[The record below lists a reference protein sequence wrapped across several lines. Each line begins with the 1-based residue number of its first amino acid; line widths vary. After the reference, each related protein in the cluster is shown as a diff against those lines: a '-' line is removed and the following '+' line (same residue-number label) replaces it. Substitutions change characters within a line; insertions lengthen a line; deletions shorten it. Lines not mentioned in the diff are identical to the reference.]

1 MRTTI
6 VITWSNSI
14 VGSWLVATDG
24 GQAVITFFADGSYVH
39 AEDGTNDENG
49 VDGMERGSYTWND
62 VTGAFASS
70 CPTVDTNG
78 EWGLSHGGG
87 GLTCSG
93 STADGTNTTVTID
106 SNMLTLGDTTTA
118 KRVVP

>member
-49 VDGMERGSYTWND
+49 VDGMERGSYTWD
-62 VTGAFASS
+62 ASTGAFATT

-93 STADGTNTTVTID
+93 STADGTNTTITID
-106 SNMLTLGDTTTA
+106 SNTLTLGGTTTA
-118 KRVVP
+118 DRVVP